1 MCYHILVFTVLKEQR
16 MASSQKIHKGRCFTF
31 IKGQRDNCLF
41 SELNLPVLYIPWNI
55 STWGLFLFFFLFFER
70 NNFHIKNSLLSIV
83 FFHFLHFR
91 IIKIW
96 SKYLSFSSFCST
108 YFSYSVQL
116 APLLVQPSLQPCK
129 NKKWSYESSILQWSY
144 NPNRDVG
151 TNNQMGDSGDMSP
164 PKFGQKVKHNR
175 TQQNMSWF

>member
-1 MCYHILVFTVLKEQR
+1 MTGSDFPYFLWEWNQIE
-16 MASSQKIHKGRCFTF
+16 
-31 IKGQRDNCLF
+31 IKKF
-41 SELNLPVLYIPWNI
+41 SEIKPPLQIFPY
-55 STWGLFLFFFLFFER
+55 
-70 NNFHIKNSLLSIV
+70 FHIKKQSSNYC
-83 FFHFLHFR
+83 FFHFFHFR
-91 IIKIW
+91 IKIW

-151 TNNQMGDSGDMSP
+151 TDYQMGDSGDMSP
-164 PKFGQKVKHNR
+164 PKFGQKVKHNKTKFSLT
-175 TQQNMSWF
+175 TQVTLELIYVKCY